1 MRQLTFVQPGQVEWR
16 EAVDARVD
24 GSLDAMVR
32 PLVLGRC
39 DLDVGFLRGAA
50 PLAAGAPIGHEMIGV
65 IMEVGDSV
73 RRMTPGQVVIVPS
86 QISCGSC
93 RNCRRGFTGRCQSVP
108 LGAGYGM
115 VREGG
120 FGCAAADL
128 VRVPYSDA
136 MLVPLP
142 DDADPVAMI
151 GAADMAVDAWRAVG
165 PQLQARPGASVL
177 VMGGQAAVI
186 GIYAAGIAVAGGAGR
201 VDYVDDDAGRLAQA
215 ARYGARPISRP
226 CELDALYEI
235 VVDADGAAE
244 TLVQAIRATE
254 PDGVLTS
261 VTIHMRP
268 LTGFPMI
275 EMYFKGISLVTGR
288 ANVRPAMEP
297 VLALCRHGQFRPSN
311 LETKLYD
318 FDEAPAA
325 WMDPA
330 VRTAASRANAAA

>member
-16 EAVDARVD
+16 DAPDARID
-24 GSLDAMVR
+24 GSLDALVR

-50 PLAAGAPIGHEMIGV
+50 PLAAGAPLGHEMIGMIV
-65 IMEVGDSV
+65 DVGDGV
-73 RRMTPGQVVIVPS
+73 RRMTPGQIVIVPS
-86 QISCGSC
+86 QISCGTC

-115 VREGG
+115 GREGG

-128 VRVPYSDA
+128 VRVPYADA

-142 DDADPVAMI
+142 PGADPVAMI
-151 GAADMAVDAWRAVG
+151 GAADMALDAWRAVG

-201 VDYVDDDAGRLAQA
+201 VDYVDDDADRLAQA
-215 ARYGARPISRP
+215 ARYGARPVRRP
-226 CELDALYEI
+226 CALDDLYEI

-244 TLVQAIRATE
+244 TLLQAIRATE
-254 PDGVLTS
+254 PEGVLTS
-261 VTIHMRP
+261 VTIHLRA
-268 LTGFPMI
+268 LTGLPMM
-275 EMYFKGISLVTGR
+275 EMYFKGISLTTGR
-288 ANVRPAMEP
+288 ANVRTAIEP
-297 VLALCRHGQFRPSN
+297 VLALCRHGQFRPDH
-311 LETKLYD
+311 LVTRLYD

-330 VRTAASRANAAA
+330 VRTAASRAVLAA

>member
-73 RRMTPGQVVIVPS
+73 RRMTPSQVVIVPS

-115 VREGG
+115 GREGG

-128 VRVPYSDA
+128 VRVP
-136 MLVPLP
+136 
-142 DDADPVAMI
+142 
-151 GAADMAVDAWRAVG
+151 
-165 PQLQARPGASVL
+165 
-177 VMGGQAAVI
+177 
-186 GIYAAGIAVAGGAGR
+186 
-201 VDYVDDDAGRLAQA
+201 
-215 ARYGARPISRP
+215 
-226 CELDALYEI
+226 
-235 VVDADGAAE
+235 
-244 TLVQAIRATE
+244 
-254 PDGVLTS
+254 
-261 VTIHMRP
+261 
-268 LTGFPMI
+268 
-275 EMYFKGISLVTGR
+275 
-288 ANVRPAMEP
+288 
-297 VLALCRHGQFRPSN
+297 
-311 LETKLYD
+311 
-318 FDEAPAA
+318 
-325 WMDPA
+325 
-330 VRTAASRANAAA
+330 

>member
-1 MRQLTFVQPGQVEWR
+1 MRQLTFVNSGAVEWR
-16 EAVDARVD
+16 EVADARIE
-24 GSLDAMVR
+24 GNLDALVR

-50 PLAAGAPIGHEMIGV
+50 PLAAGAPIGHEMIGL
-65 IMEVGDSV
+65 ITEIGDGV
-73 RRMTPGQVVIVPS
+73 RRMTPGQIVIVPS
-86 QISCGSC
+86 QISCGTC

-115 VREGG
+115 GREGG

-128 VRVPYSDA
+128 VRVPYADA

-142 DDADPVAMI
+142 AGADPVAMI
-151 GAADMAVDAWRAVG
+151 GAADMALDAWRAVG

-186 GIYAAGIAVAGGAGR
+186 GIYAAGIAVACGAR
-201 VDYVDDDAGRLAQA
+201 QVDYVDDDPARLAQA

-226 CELDALYEI
+226 CELDQLYEI
-235 VVDADGAAE
+235 IVDADGAAE
-244 TLVQAIRATE
+244 TLVQAIRAAE
-254 PDGVLTS
+254 PEAVLTS
-261 VTIHMRP
+261 VTIHMRA
-268 LTGFPMI
+268 LTGLPMI
-275 EMYFKGISLVTGR
+275 EMYFKGINLVTGR

-297 VLALCRHGQFRPSN
+297 VLALCRHGQFRPDHV
-311 LETKLYD
+311 ETKLYH
-318 FDEAPAA
+318 FDDAPAA

-330 VRTAASRANAAA
+330 VRTAASRAEPAT